1 MTVCDNR
8 SVCNGGRE
16 AGKEPCMSQSL
27 PPPLFD
33 PFAPGF
39 TDDPY
44 PQYAALRATAPIYQ
58 HPFGFWLLTCY
69 DDVAWLLRASL
80 SVEDRNIAASP
91 FQDLREQM
99 WGEEAARPR
108 GVSMLDRDPPDHTR
122 LRRLVSKA
130 FTPRAVQALAPRI
143 TGLVDSMLDAAEQTG
158 RVDLVDALAFPLP
171 FAVIAEMLGTPPAD
185 HERIRQL
192 TGTVVRSLEPV
203 VDPAVASAI
212 TAADSELRTIAADM
226 IAWKRANPADDLLTA
241 LIHAEDDGDVLD
253 DEELVAQTLLL
264 YIAGHET
271 TVNLIAGGALALLRH
286 PGQLALLRSD
296 PALAAT
302 AVDELLRYDSPVQ
315 ASRRITLEPVEIRGT
330 TIPAGAFVMASLG
343 SANRDERFWGADA
356 DELRLSRDNAR
367 QHVSFGAGPHH
378 CLGASLARLEA
389 AIALQRLVSRF
400 PALALDGDV
409 TWNGRINLR
418 GPA

>member
-1 MTVCDNR
+1 
-8 SVCNGGRE
+8 
-16 AGKEPCMSQSL
+16 MSQTL

-44 PQYAALRATAPIYQ
+44 PQYAALRAAAPVYQ

-69 DDVAWLLRASL
+69 DDVAWLHRAGL
-80 SVEDRNIAASP
+80 SVEDGNIAASP
-91 FQDLREQM
+91 MTELREQM
-99 WGEEAARPR
+99 YGEEGARPR
-108 GVSMLDRDPPDHTR
+108 RVAMLYRDPPDHTR

-130 FTPRAVQALAPRI
+130 FTPRAVQALRPRI
-143 TGLVDSMLDAAEQTG
+143 TGLVEDMLDAAEREG
-158 RVDLVDALAFPLP
+158 GVDLVDALAFPLP

-212 TAADSELRTIAADM
+212 AAAAGELTAIAADM
-226 IAWKRANPADDLLTA
+226 IAWKRAHPAADLLTA
-241 LIHAEDDGDVLD
+241 LINAEDDGDVLD
-253 DEELVAQTLLL
+253 DEELIAQTLLL

-271 TVNLIAGGALALLRH
+271 TVNLIAGGTLALLRH
-286 PGQLALLRSD
+286 PAQLALLRD
-296 PALAAT
+296 EPGLIT
-302 AVDELLRYDSPVQ
+302 NAVEELLRYDSPVQ
-315 ASRRITLEPVEIRGT
+315 LGRRITLQPVSISGV

-343 SANRDERFWGADA
+343 SANRDEGFWGPDA
-356 DELRLSRDNAR
+356 AELRLDRANAR
-367 QHVSFGAGPHH
+367 QHISFGGGPHH

-389 AIALQRLVSRF
+389 SIALARLTARF
-400 PALALDGDV
+400 PRLALDGPV

-418 GPA
+418 GPAHLPVSLGT